1 MSEMSQ
7 NQISIVDE
15 SNDDDDC
22 IHHQSII
29 SNQFQICE
37 EILQKTNHDDDDQRS
52 SSLIDPS
59 LIYFSTNNNHHRSA
73 MSFAAADTTNEYWTK
88 CLNQCDDINQPYYHH
103 HRFKMRSSFSS
114 NFLYYYLASI
124 IFIIMTTTSTRL
136 KVEAQITHHQYFKIT
151 PQTEVNVIE
160 GSTVVLQCVV
170 GNQRGPVQWAKDGF
184 VLGYDRNIPGFP
196 RYSMVGDASLGIHN
210 LRIMDAR
217 NEDNGEFQCQVGPGG
232 KNYAPIRA
240 TSKVTVLIPPTS
252 IEIVTPLK
260 GKSLTKNSS
269 NVELRE
275 GGSVTIECLVTGGK
289 PPAQIKWFR
298 KNVELRPEMGTNPET
313 TTVTTTLVD
322 SNSIQE
328 IESVV
333 YTSKSKITVSGNA
346 EDNGVPYKCEAVHP
360 ALTNSRPMRRTISLS
375 VLYPPGEPEITGYTE
390 GQNLKVGD
398 TLKLDCRARGGNPLA
413 QLVWFRNDEQID
425 FSYTTVA
432 EKYSVN
438 VMQFNVEARDNNAVY
453 RCVSSSPIMERSI
466 SKEIKLQVY
475 FGPSKLSITSVKDV
489 KAGDV
494 VSVSCRTEPSNPAAQ
509 ISWVV
514 DGRPII
520 HNSTV
525 ESAKG
530 GGFITTANITITIT
544 NQDRNMKML
553 SCYAVND
560 KISETI
566 VESSVL
572 NVLYPPE
579 SIHIFGYDEQKAL
592 QYETVQRLT
601 CTCNGGNP
609 ICTPKW
615 FKADKELN
623 EGTQISVNGNTVTN
637 ELVFRVDPS
646 DNGAMYKC
654 MGENSASL
662 TPIKAITTLTVH
674 FPPNKVSIKLT
685 PKQPIAGTQ
694 LEILCETGSSN
705 PQSMITWWRD
715 GFMLTGH
722 QDGIH
727 DGLFGGKITRNILR
741 LNVSSQDDG
750 TVITCQA
757 KNQVLQQSVHDAT
770 TLNIQ
775 YPPEFLNPPLTQFDV
790 IEGQSESFNQTA
802 RGNPSAITYKWKRED
817 DSEISDN
824 TGHRIVSDGPILNM
838 TNAQKSDSGIYKIY
852 ATNDL
857 ATSESSIRVNIQYP
871 AIIKKTT
878 EMVLVDEY
886 HNAHL
891 ECFID
896 ANPINEHVIQWIR
909 RKNDSDYGSSSINVH
924 HHHNVPLLTSSSSSS
939 SFDDIA
945 SSSTNRMHSEVE
957 LLSEESQPF
966 ADGAKLKSSLLIIN
980 ATLRDSGSIF
990 ECLANNGIGKEV
1002 KSSIILLVLHK
1013 PIIDRS
1019 PSISKSAS
1027 ESGSSAKLICRAQG
1041 TPNVT
1046 FTWKR
1051 EGSVLESYDSSSD
1064 SSSSSSNYRS
1074 SSKSSS
1080 KSSVEKPA
1088 TKYVIEETKKLDL
1101 ISYQSVLIINDVTSN
1116 DYGPYECI
1124 ARNDLGFDAM
1134 AIALNRTSRPDSP
1147 RSLRVV
1153 NVTSGSV
1160 MLRWMPGFD
1169 GGLPQTFRIRYRPL
1183 DSSSTGGQNM
1193 DDITT
1198 TGYMYRDVYPPNAT
1212 TIIVGGL
1219 RDNTEYIFSVMA
1231 TNEKGD
1237 SDYSADIV
1245 KASTLKESGITE
1257 TEKIISKVL
1266 AETGF
1271 DIPRLFVIICVVC
1284 FALLLFNF
1292 VVVFYLRAR
1301 KRRKRYEEE
1310 SDGYSGGT
1318 DSKTTTS
1325 SKTTIE
1331 LYDSNGTNGTIKPST
1346 ISNLNHHHHHHH
1358 HLNNNHIGH
1367 SHMNGVKNGNGIIT
1381 ETSLSGGGS
1390 PAPGEDELI
1399 SQKSDD
1405 RFSGQTEYEMEI
1417 SANSIM
1423 ALDDPNFGANLLQ
1436 PHPHHLHLSGAGIH
1450 ITGNGP
1456 LGGGGSDIA
1465 PAAFYNAIA
1474 AEEDY
1479 LNALQQ
1485 HHQAVQAAMAVNT
1498 HHHAN
1503 NNGTATLI
1511 TANGPIGTIQTSQ
1524 GPMQIQL
1531 NSSDLTAGYGTI
1543 GGGHPHHI
1551 DHTMANTAT
1560 TTYHLVGPDGTLI
1573 SSSNSPPSSTTV
1585 ISPSNGPIGAGGGG
1599 GLIPPLP
1606 PLRSIMPQGPSSTSS
1621 VSTLQQQ
1628 QQQPPPLPSSSSI
1641 AATATSGGSMTTF
1654 LPAITEEPPITPIG
1668 HLV

>member
-1 MSEMSQ
+1 M
-7 NQISIVDE
+7 
-15 SNDDDDC
+15 
-22 IHHQSII
+22 
-29 SNQFQICE
+29 
-37 EILQKTNHDDDDQRS
+37 
-52 SSLIDPS
+52 
-59 LIYFSTNNNHHRSA
+59 
-73 MSFAAADTTNEYWTK
+73 
-88 CLNQCDDINQPYYHH
+88 
-103 HRFKMRSSFSS
+103 
-114 NFLYYYLASI
+114 
-124 IFIIMTTTSTRL
+124 MTTITQF
-136 KVEAQITHHQYFKIT
+136 KVDAQIAHHQYFKIT
-151 PQTEVNVIE
+151 PQTEINVIE

-196 RYSMVGDASLGIHN
+196 RYSMIGDASIGVHN
-210 LRIMDAR
+210 LRIVDAR

-240 TSKVTVLIPPTS
+240 TSKVTVLIPPNS
-252 IEIVTPLK
+252 IEIVTPLS

-275 GGSVTIECLVTGGK
+275 GNSVTIECLVTGGK

-346 EDNGVPYKCEAVHP
+346 EDNGIPYTCEAVHP
-360 ALTNSRPMRRTISLS
+360 ALTNNRPMRRTISLS
-375 VLYPPGEPEITGYTE
+375 VLYPPGEPEITGYTD

-398 TLKLDCRARGGNPLA
+398 TLKMDCRARGGNPLA
-413 QLVWFRNDEQID
+413 QLVWFRNDEQVD

-432 EKYSVN
+432 EKYSLN
-438 VMQFNVEARDNNAVY
+438 VMEFTVDASDNNAIY

-475 FGPSKLSITSVKDV
+475 FGPSKLSITSIKDV
-489 KAGDV
+489 KAGDIV
-494 VSVSCRTEPSNPAAQ
+494 PVSCRTEPSNPAAQ

-520 HNSTV
+520 HNSTI
-525 ESAKG
+525 ESAKN
-530 GGFITTANITITIT
+530 GGFITTANITISIT

-592 QYETVQRLT
+592 QHETVQRLT

-609 ICTPKW
+609 LCTPKW
-615 FKADKELN
+615 FKNDKELN

-646 DNGAMYKC
+646 DNTAMYKC
-654 MGENSASL
+654 TGENSASI
-662 TPIKAITTLTVH
+662 TPIKAVTTLTVH

-685 PKQPIAGTQ
+685 PKQPIAGQQ
-694 LEILCETGSSN
+694 LEIQCETGSSN

-715 GFMLTGH
+715 GFMLTGQ
-722 QDGIH
+722 QDAIH

-741 LNVSSQDDG
+741 LNVSSQDDES
-750 TVITCQA
+750 VITCQA
-757 KNQVLQQSVHDAT
+757 KNQVLQQSVHDAI

-790 IEGQSESFNQTA
+790 IIGQSETFNQTA
-802 RGNPSAITYKWKRED
+802 RSNPLAITYKWKRED

-824 TGHRIVSDGPILNM
+824 TGHRIVSDGPILNI

-857 ATSESSIRVNIQYP
+857 GTSESSIRINVQYP
-871 AIIKKTT
+871 AIIKKIT
-878 EMVLVDEY
+878 EIVMVDEY

-891 ECFID
+891 ECYLD
-896 ANPINEHVIQWIR
+896 ANPINEHIIRWIR
-909 RKNDSDYGSSSINVH
+909 HKNDSDYNSMIH
-924 HHHNVPLLTSSSSSS
+924 YHHHNVPLSSSSSS
-939 SFDDIA
+939 SSSYDDLDDIVST
-945 SSSTNRMHSEVE
+945 SSHRMHSEVE
-957 LLSEESQPF
+957 LLPEESQPF
-966 ADGAKLKSSLLIIN
+966 ADGAKLKSSLLILN
-980 ATLRDSGSIF
+980 VTLRDSGSIF

-1002 KSSIILLVLHK
+1002 KSAITLLVLHK

-1051 EGSVLESYDSSSD
+1051 EGSVLESDD
-1064 SSSSSSNYRS
+1064 SSSSSSLNYRLS
-1074 SSKSSS
+1074 SSS
-1080 KSSVEKPA
+1080 KSSVEKTLP
-1088 TKYVIEETKKLDL
+1088 KYSIEKTKKLDL
-1101 ISYQSVLIINDVTSN
+1101 ITYESVLIINDVTGN

-1160 MLRWMPGFD
+1160 TLRWLPGFD
-1169 GGLPQTFRIRYRPL
+1169 GGLRQTFRIRYRPI
-1183 DSSSTGGQNM
+1183 DSLSMINDGEEIFDSNN
-1193 DDITT
+1193 IA
-1198 TGYMYRDVYPPNAT
+1198 YMYRDVYPTNAT

-1219 RDNTEYIFSVMA
+1219 RDNTQYIFNVMA
-1231 TNEKGD
+1231 INEKGD

-1284 FALLLFNF
+1284 FSLLLFNF

-1301 KRRKRYEEE
+1301 KKRKRYEEE
-1310 SDGYSGGT
+1310 SDRYSGGT

-1331 LYDSNGTNGTIKPST
+1331 LYDSNGQNGTLKPST
-1346 ISNLNHHHHHHH
+1346 ISNSLNSHNHHLTNHHHHPH

-1367 SHMNGVKNGNGIIT
+1367 NNNNHSLMNGKNGIIIT
-1381 ETSLSGGGS
+1381 ETSLSGGS
-1390 PAPGEDELI
+1390 PAPGEDEFN

-1423 ALDDPNFGANLLQ
+1423 ALDDPNFGTNILQ
-1436 PHPHHLHLSGAGIH
+1436 QHPLHLQGATGQIH
-1450 ITGNGP
+1450 TMNGQIN
-1456 LGGGGSDIA
+1456 GGGSDIA

-1485 HHQAVQAAMAVNT
+1485 HHQAVQAAMNVNQ
-1498 HHHAN
+1498 HHHHHQTN
-1503 NNGTATLI
+1503 NVVGGTLI
-1511 TANGPIGTIQTSQ
+1511 TTNGQIGTIQTSQ

-1531 NSSDLTAGYGTI
+1531 NGPPPPPSSNDMITNGYGTI
-1543 GGGHPHHI
+1543 GGTHHHHV
-1551 DHTMANTAT
+1551 DHST

-1573 SSSNSPPSSTTV
+1573 SSSNALPPSTTV
-1585 ISPSNGPIGAGGGG
+1585 ISSSNGQISNGGGG

-1606 PLRSIMPQGPSSTSS
+1606 PLRSIMPQGQQS
-1621 VSTLQQQ
+1621 STLQQQ
-1628 QQQPPPLPSSSSI
+1628 QLPPSSS
-1641 AATATSGGSMTTF
+1641 AATTVNGSMTTF